1 MIKSWAWTP
10 LIILVSLGLLTL
22 NDVFVDI
29 RMHHLLFFTIN
40 IILSIILLGLATIWA
55 IGLFII
61 SQTDEDDLK

>member
-29 RMHHLLFFTIN
+29 RMHHLLFFAIN